1 MPASA
6 ETWRCFVAVPVPR
19 ALRESLEDAVT
30 AWRADSAAPDLRWT
44 QPEGW
49 HITLA
54 FLGATH
60 PDDVPGLVERL
71 AQVAARTEPFAVT
84 TGAAGAFPRPGA
96 AQSAWLGIVDPGP
109 GRRLAGLAEW
119 VQAAVLPVDRRRR
132 LRAHLTLG
140 RSRARRGEPL
150 GEWIAALGFP
160 KTAVPVNELV
170 LYRSHLGRGPARYE
184 VLARVPLGGAGSRR
198 G

>member
-19 ALRESLEDAVT
+19 ALRASLEDAVT
-30 AWRADSAAPDLRWT
+30 AWRADSAAPNLRWT
-44 QPEGW
+44 DPEGW

-54 FLGATH
+54 FLGATDPH
-60 PDDVPGLVERL
+60 DVPGLVERL
-71 AQVAARTEPFAVT
+71 AEVATRTEPFGVT

-119 VQAAVLPVDRRRR
+119 VQAAVLPVDQRRR

-150 GEWIAALGFP
+150 GSWLASLEFPPTPIPIA
-160 KTAVPVNELV
+160 EIV

-184 VLARVPLGGAGSRR
+184 DLRRIPLGA
-198 G
+198 